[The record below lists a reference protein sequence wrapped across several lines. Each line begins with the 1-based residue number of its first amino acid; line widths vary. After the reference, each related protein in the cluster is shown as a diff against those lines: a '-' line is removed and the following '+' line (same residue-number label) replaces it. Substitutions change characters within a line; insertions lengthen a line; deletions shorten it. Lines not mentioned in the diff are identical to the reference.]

1 MRELPSQFAPI
12 DPIMISHPPRQC
24 SRLIR
29 AAVIGV
35 CILAPVFPGFAD
47 TELTFGQLQED
58 KQSVSTQRI
67 RIKGERLSI
76 DGGTDLPYMIYY
88 GRYERAYV
96 IDHEKKQ
103 YFSLDLDKVTR
114 IVDNLAASR
123 LQALADMEKK
133 LETLPDAQ
141 RPQFEKMVEKLR
153 EETVQMEIA
162 PERKAEFKSTGD
174 MVSLGG
180 HDTEVVESFVLGKKT
195 ATYYVVPRAA
205 LGISDA
211 DYDVIRKYASFLDSV
226 RTRLPP
232 NLRAHFGD
240 MDMLAGPDEKIPLKV
255 EVEALN
261 GRPEVLLDASTDEI
275 ESKVMNVP
283 PSYAAQKLPDVETPK

>member
-1 MRELPSQFAPI
+1 MMNLTPSFPLTAIFAALATI
-12 DPIMISHPPRQC
+12 WGATF
-24 SRLIR
+24 
-29 AAVIGV
+29 AAP
-35 CILAPVFPGFAD
+35 LFAD

-58 KQSVSTQRI
+58 KKTVSTQRI
-67 RIKGERLSI
+67 RIKGDRLSI
-76 DGGTDLPYMIYY
+76 DGGTDKPYMIYY

-103 YFSLDLDKVTR
+103 YFSLDLAKVTR

-141 RPQFEKMVEKLR
+141 RPQFEKMIAKLR

-162 PERKAEFKSTGD
+162 PEREAEYKPTGET
-174 MVSLGG
+174 VTLGG
-180 HDTEVVESFVLGKKT
+180 HETEVVESFVRDKKT
-195 ATYYVVPRAA
+195 ATYYVVPRDA
-205 LGISDA
+205 LEISDA
-211 DYDVIRKYASFLDSV
+211 DYGVIKKYAAFLDSV

-232 NLRAHFGD
+232 NLRSHFGD

-261 GRPEVLLDASTDEI
+261 GRPEVLLNASTDEI

-283 PSYAAQKLPDVETPK
+283 PAYAAQQLPHVEAPK